1 MLFRSI
7 GTEQARKYVLV
18 VGSDEVATQR
28 YVTLGDVDDDLR
40 IIKSGRAPDD
50 RVIVNGLMRV
60 RTGTKVSPQEEGAVP
75 QASVPATK
83 SE

>member
-1 MLFRSI
+1 M
-7 GTEQARKYVLV
+7 
-18 VGSDEVATQR
+18 
-28 YVTLGDVDDDLR
+28 TLGDVDDDLR
-40 IIKSGRAPDD
+40 IIKSGLAPDD